1 MIEPLT
7 TEVFM
12 FRKVIATSTAS
23 LLIALAFGAAP
34 ASAATVKNGT
44 PCSKAGAT
52 TRAGGETFRC
62 VKYALQK
69 NAKLTWRSNDCTKTI
84 AAYQKTNASVIGA
97 RAETAK
103 TVAEI
108 DAAIK
113 SLEESITVLTP
124 AVAAEVK
131 VEQDRIAAIKVKLDA
146 MKADT
151 ANLTK
156 NAKNIKDYETA
167 ISWREITVRRLNTQ
181 ITAFTSQIKKL
192 NNEKNAANNNL
203 SLIASGASTALS
215 TARTI
220 CG

>member
-1 MIEPLT
+1 
-7 TEVFM
+7 
-12 FRKVIATSTAS
+12 
-23 LLIALAFGAAP
+23 
-34 ASAATVKNGT
+34 
-44 PCSKAGAT
+44 
-52 TRAGGETFRC
+52 
-62 VKYALQK
+62 LQK
-69 NAKLTWRSNDCTKTI
+69 NAKLTWRSADCIKTVT
-84 AAYQKTNASVIGA
+84 AYQKTNTSVIGA
-97 RAETAK
+97 RAETTK
-103 TVAEI
+103 TI
-108 DAAIK
+108 AALDLAIA
-113 SLEESITVLTP
+113 SLQESITVLTP

-131 VEQDRIAAIKVKLDA
+131 VEQDRIASIKVKLDA

-203 SLIASGASTALS
+203 SLIESGASTALS

>member
-1 MIEPLT
+1 
-7 TEVFM
+7 M
-12 FRKVIATSTAS
+12 FRKVIAAATAS

-52 TRAGGETFRC
+52 TKSGGETFRC
-62 VKYALQK
+62 TKYALQK
-69 NAKLTWRSNDCTKTI
+69 NAKLTWRSADCIKTVT
-84 AAYQKTNASVIGA
+84 AYQKTNTSVIGA
-97 RAETAK
+97 RAETTK
-103 TVAEI
+103 TI
-108 DAAIK
+108 AALDLAIA
-113 SLEESITVLTP
+113 SLQESITVLTP

-203 SLIASGASTALS
+203 SLIESGASTALS

>member
-1 MIEPLT
+1 MIRPLP

-12 FRKVIATSTAS
+12 FRKVIATATAS

-44 PCSKAGAT
+44 ACSKAGAT

-69 NAKLTWRSNDCTKTI
+69 NAKLTWRSIDCTKTI
-84 AAYQKTNASVIGA
+84 TAYQKTNTSVIGA

-103 TVAEI
+103 TIATL
-108 DAAIK
+108 DLAIA
-113 SLEESITVLTP
+113 SLQESITVLTP

-203 SLIASGASTALS
+203 TLIASSASTALT

>member
-1 MIEPLT
+1 MIKPLT

-12 FRKVIATSTAS
+12 FRKVIATATAS

-44 PCSKAGAT
+44 ACSKAGAT
-52 TRAGGETFRC
+52 TRSGGETFRC
-62 VKYALQK
+62 TKYALQK
-69 NAKLTWRSNDCTKTI
+69 NAKLTWRSNDCIKTVN
-84 AAYQKTNASVIGA
+84 AYKKTNASVAGA

-103 TVAEI
+103 TIATL
-108 DAAIK
+108 DLAIAN
-113 SLEESITVLTP
+113 LEESITALTP
-124 AVAAEVK
+124 VVAAEVK
-131 VEQDRIAAIKVKLDA
+131 VEQDRIASIKVKLDA

-181 ITAFTSQIKKL
+181 LTAFSSQIKKL
-192 NNEKNAANNNL
+192 NNEKSAANNNL
-203 SLIASGASTALS
+203 TLIASSASTALS

-220 CG
+220 CR

>member
-1 MIEPLT
+1 
-7 TEVFM
+7 M
-12 FRKVIATSTAS
+12 FRKVIATATAS
-23 LLIALAFGAAP
+23 VLIALAFSAAP

-52 TRAGGETFRC
+52 TRSGGETFRC
-62 VKYALQK
+62 ATYALEK
-69 NAKLTWRSNDCTKTI
+69 NAKLTWRSSDCIKTVN
-84 AAYQKTNASVIGA
+84 AYQKTNTSVIAA
-97 RAETAK
+97 RTETAK
-103 TVAEI
+103 TVAALDE
-108 DAAIK
+108 AIK
-113 SLEESITVLTP
+113 SLEESITALTP
-124 AVAAEVK
+124 VVAADVK

-181 ITAFTSQIKKL
+181 ITAFSSKIKKL
-192 NNEKNAANNNL
+192 QNEKSAAGNNL
-203 SLIASGASTALS
+203 KLIASSASTALS

-220 CG
+220 CR

>member
-1 MIEPLT
+1 
-7 TEVFM
+7 M
-12 FRKVIATSTAS
+12 FRKVIATATAS
-23 LLIALAFGAAP
+23 VLIALAFSAAP

-52 TRAGGETFRC
+52 TRSGGETFRC

-69 NAKLTWRSNDCTKTI
+69 NAKLTWRSSDCIKSVN
-84 AAYQKTNASVIGA
+84 AYQKTNTSVISA
-97 RAETAK
+97 RTETAK
-103 TVAEI
+103 TVGAL
-108 DAAIK
+108 DQAIAN
-113 SLEESITVLTP
+113 LEESITALTP
-124 AVAAEVK
+124 TVAADVK
-131 VEQDRIAAIKVKLDA
+131 VEQDRIASIKVKLDA

-181 ITAFTSQIKKL
+181 LSAFSSKISKL
-192 NNEKNAANNNL
+192 KNEKSAANNNL
-203 SLIASGASTALS
+203 KLISSSASTTLT

-220 CG
+220 CS

>member
-1 MIEPLT
+1 MIKPLT

-12 FRKVIATSTAS
+12 FRKVIATATAS

-52 TRAGGETFRC
+52 TRSGGETFRC
-62 VKYALQK
+62 AKYALQK
-69 NAKLTWRSNDCTKTI
+69 NAKLTWRSNDCIKTVN
-84 AAYQKTNASVIGA
+84 AYQKTNTSVAGA
-97 RAETAK
+97 RTETAK
-103 TVAEI
+103 TI
-108 DAAIK
+108 AALDLAIAN
-113 SLEESITVLTP
+113 LEESITALTP

-131 VEQDRIAAIKVKLDA
+131 VEQDRIASIKVKLDA
-146 MKADT
+146 MKADS

-181 ITAFTSQIKKL
+181 LTAFSSQIKKL
-192 NNEKNAANNNL
+192 NNEKNAATNNL

-220 CG
+220 CR